1 MTDAPSRPMNYFITG
16 AGRGIGRGLSRRL
29 LARGHRV
36 FLLDANLAELTN
48 TGLLASSSN
57 IPQSRIKA
65 SHTDL
70 SDRAALAAAVESAN
84 DFFDGRIDVLIHNAF
99 PTPHIWANGASMDS
113 QNVDIIA
120 DWDQKLAVGL
130 TAPFILTRLCI
141 PLLTSSPESPGTV
154 IHISSTRAHQ
164 AEENHEAY
172 SAVKAGL
179 LGLTQSMA
187 VSLGKQHKIRVNAI
201 SPGWIHVEDENAAA
215 DAAERA
221 WSDGLTE
228 QDHAWHPAGRVGKVE
243 DILKAVDFL
252 VENTFVTGAEIVVDG
267 GVSKKMVYPE

>member
-1 MTDAPSRPMNYFITG
+1 MAAASPRSMNYFITG
-16 AGRGIGRGLSRRL
+16 AARGIGRGLSHRL

-36 FLLDANLAELTN
+36 FLLDANLAELQN
-48 TGLLASSSN
+48 TATQLLTSS
-57 IPQSRIKA
+57 IPPDRIKT

-70 SDRAALAAAVESAN
+70 ADRAALAAAVSSAQA
-84 DFFDGRIDVLIHNAF
+84 FFDGRIDVLIHNAF
-99 PTPHIWANGASMDS
+99 PTPHTWPDGASMDS
-113 QNVDIIA
+113 QDVDILA
-120 DWDQKLAVGL
+120 DWDRKLAVGL
-130 TAPFILTRLCI
+130 TAPFLLTRLCI
-141 PLLTSSPESPGTV
+141 PLLASTPDSPGTV

-187 VSLGKQHKIRVNAI
+187 VSLGQKYKIRVNAI

-215 DAAERA
+215 DVASRP
-221 WSDGLTE
+221 WSDGLTA
-228 QDHAWHPAGRVGKVE
+228 QDHAWHPAGRVGKVD

-252 VENTFVTGAEIVVDG
+252 VDSDFVTGAEIVVDG
-267 GVSKKMVYPE
+267 GVTKKMVYPE